1 MQLSE
6 FITRESI
13 LPNLLSTTREGVLAE
28 LVKPLLQQQPVLK
41 SVNILAALCEREKLG
56 STAVGDGVAIP
67 HCKVPVEARLSL
79 GVGRSRAGVHFH
91 APDKRLCHIFFVI
104 LAPENRAGQHLRLL
118 TYIARKAKD
127 PVFRS
132 EVLLSQNREQIWQAV
147 TAP

>member
-67 HCKVPVEARLSL
+67 HCKVPVDAHLSL
-79 GVGRSRAGVHFH
+79 GRGLSRAGVHFH
-91 APDKRLCHIFFVI
+91 EPDKRLCHILFVI
-104 LAPENRAGQHLRLL
+104 LAPENRAGQHIRLL
-118 TYIARKAKD
+118 TYLNWKTNY
-127 PVFRS
+127 PVVCFTM
-132 EVLLSQNREQIWQAV
+132 I
-147 TAP
+147 